1 MTKVNTTPTGVTTN
15 SAESPDIAGLGR
27 LLKGIGE
34 FPEVLKVLEDQSRE
48 IRALRED
55 VRSLGRS
62 TQTVAV
68 EGWLDA
74 KDAAAYLSMSAG
86 TFDKYRYETSVKIKG
101 YKVGGK
107 TLYKKA
113 DLDAFVM
120 LYEARS
126 EGPA

>member
-55 VRSLGRS
+55 VRSLGS
-62 TQTVAV
+62 ATQTVAA

-74 KDAAAYLSMSAG
+74 KDAAAYLSMSSG

-107 TLYKKA
+107 TPVQKG
-113 DLDAFVM
+113 
-120 LYEARS
+120 
-126 EGPA
+126 GPGCLRHAV